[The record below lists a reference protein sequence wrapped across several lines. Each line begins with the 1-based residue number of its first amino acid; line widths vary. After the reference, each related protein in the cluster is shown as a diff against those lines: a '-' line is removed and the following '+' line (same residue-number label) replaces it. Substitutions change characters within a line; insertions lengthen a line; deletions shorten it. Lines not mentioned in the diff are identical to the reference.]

1 MKPRNSADLTLLTD
15 SIFAF
20 RRARDCGDTKGALES
35 CRLHRLSAHLP
46 RRLSARRARE
56 TLRPQSIEPGAKVLA
71 LTTTSLKMQGGSG
84 NQELRHRAKPE
95 LAYRDS
101 LMSRL
106 DSAIRR
112 FNAALERLEAAA
124 RRTNGSAP
132 SPFDDTLAKELNALK
147 EDRAKLADEL
157 SRLNVEKVA
166 LEGFTEE
173 VAGRLEGAI
182 REIRAVLAH

>member
-1 MKPRNSADLTLLTD
+1 
-15 SIFAF
+15 
-20 RRARDCGDTKGALES
+20 
-35 CRLHRLSAHLP
+35 
-46 RRLSARRARE
+46 
-56 TLRPQSIEPGAKVLA
+56 
-71 LTTTSLKMQGGSG
+71 
-84 NQELRHRAKPE
+84 
-95 LAYRDS
+95 
-101 LMSRL
+101 MSRL

-182 REIRAVLAH
+182 REIRAVLSH